1 MHAHLTMITLAVED
15 LERAVR
21 FYRDGLG
28 LPTDGIVGTE
38 FEHGAV
44 AFFELAG
51 GLALALWPRAS
62 LAHET
67 GSVAGTP
74 GTTDF
79 ALAHNVT
86 TIEEVDALLAQA
98 QAAGAQI
105 VRPGAPAFWGGYTG
119 WFRDPDGHLWEIAWN
134 PSRLP
139 QA

>member
-1 MHAHLTMITLAVED
+1 
-15 LERAVR
+15 
-21 FYRDGLG
+21 
-28 LPTDGIVGTE
+28 
-38 FEHGAV
+38 
-44 AFFELAG
+44 
-51 GLALALWPRAS
+51 
-62 LAHET
+62 
-67 GSVAGTP
+67 
-74 GTTDF
+74 F